1 MTLAIDPNLPF
12 STAGELLQ
20 LCRIRLQHR
29 VSRGKVS
36 DRMQTPAGATPAA
49 NSEGNSEMTRSKLCK
64 AVVLDYVDAMN
75 AGDWKRLLAQF
86 APDARIQ
93 GVTGSGGLDFA
104 LPIWKQL
111 HDGLNMHLDVQEI
124 IADGN
129 HVAVRYCEQGC
140 WTAPFLGF
148 TEPTGWT
155 YELVAIE
162 WFVISNG
169 KIASRWG
176 ARDGA
181 AQARQLGFPA
191 PAAAPARMT
200 VE

>member
-29 VSRGKVS
+29 ASRGKVS
-36 DRMQTPAGATPAA
+36 DRMQTPAGATTAA
-49 NSEGNSEMTRSKLCK
+49 NSEGNSEMTRNELCK

-86 APDARIQ
+86 ASDARIQ

-162 WFVISNG
+162 WFEISNG

-176 ARDGA
+176 HGTGLRKRVSSAFQPPR
-181 AQARQLGFPA
+181 LP
-191 PAAAPARMT
+191 PP
-200 VE
+200 E

>member
-1 MTLAIDPNLPF
+1 MTSIERN
-12 STAGELLQ
+12 
-20 LCRIRLQHR
+20 
-29 VSRGKVS
+29 
-36 DRMQTPAGATPAA
+36 
-49 NSEGNSEMTRSKLCK
+49 K
-64 AVVLDYVDAMN
+64 AVVSAYVEAMN
-75 AGDWKRLLAQF
+75 AGDWDRLLSLF

-111 HDGLNMHLDVQEI
+111 HDGLNMALVVQEMVAEGDI
-124 IADGN
+124 
-129 HVAVRYCEQGC
+129 VAVRYREHGC

-148 TEPTGWT
+148 TEPTGKT

-162 WFVISNG
+162 WFEIANG
-169 KIASRWG
+169 RIAGRWG

-191 PAAAPARMT
+191 PAEKPGAKAA
-200 VE
+200 